1 MRYGTV
7 PIGSRVGGMADT
19 IEDPGTDVPLTAMAF
34 ANGLLFDGDHPDA
47 MADAL
52 SRAMHLRRHPTLWRA
67 MQRNAMS
74 TDFSWQRAV
83 GAYEDLLDS
92 LTDRADVDETAVQ
105 AAAQSATA
113 SSADSPAETRQ
124 RRTRQ
129 ARGSMPMP
137 I

>member
-1 MRYGTV
+1 
-7 PIGSRVGGMADT
+7 MADT
-19 IEDPGTDVPLTAMAF
+19 IEDPGTHAPLTAMAF

-67 MQRNAMS
+67 MQRNAMN

-83 GAYEDLLDS
+83 GAYEALLQA
-92 LTDRADVDETAVQ
+92 LTGRADAKDNTAQPAPVQ
-105 AAAQSATA
+105 AEGAQAAQAGQR
-113 SSADSPAETRQ
+113 ADARQ
-124 RRTRQ
+124 RRSRQ
-129 ARGSMPMP
+129 ARGSLPMP

>member
-1 MRYGTV
+1 
-7 PIGSRVGGMADT
+7 
-19 IEDPGTDVPLTAMAF
+19 
-34 ANGLLFDGDHPDA
+34 
-47 MADAL
+47 
-52 SRAMHLRRHPTLWRA
+52 

-83 GAYEDLLDS
+83 GAYEDLLQA
-92 LTDRADVDETAVQ
+92 LTGRADADADDTAVQ
-105 AAAQSATA
+105 AATQSASA
-113 SSADSPAETRQ
+113 SSADRAAGTRQ